1 MVMVRTCQSGN
12 LPRGDIRLES
22 IDHNGNSIHSLA
34 ELEDAHITTRHVGR
48 RIEKNGDIGILE
60 SHDWLR
66 SVDD

>member
-1 MVMVRTCQSGN
+1 MVMVRNRQSGN

-22 IDHNGNSIHSLA
+22 IEHNGKSIHRIA
-34 ELEDAHITTRHVGR
+34 EHKDAHITTRHVGR

-60 SHDWLR
+60 SHYWLR